1 MLDYGH
7 LVLATGARNRL
18 LDIPNANLADVRYL
32 RILDESEA
40 LRQRIASARHVVVI
54 GAGFI
59 GLEFAATARAKGLEV
74 DVVELGTRVMAR
86 AVTAEISDYFQERHT
101 AAGIRIHLGV
111 QATSIESDGT
121 NVTGVSLSDGRHMP
135 ADLVVVG
142 VGVLPN
148 VELAAEAG
156 LPVAAGIIVD
166 EQLLTS
172 DPNIS
177 AIGDCALFA
186 SPRFGGS
193 LRLESVQNATDH
205 ARCVAARL
213 TGDAK
218 PYDGQPWFW
227 SDQGDDKL
235 QIAGLTTGYDR
246 VVVRGD
252 RAQRVVLGLLLQ
264 GRPAG
269 RHRVRQSRRGPRVRT
284 QDSWPEQVDHAGT
297 GGRSQFRSE
306 GCAGLRRL
314 FGECRMQRARSGTL
328 ADAIRSYRATVLHP
342 GVRRDDEGPPQL
354 PPPSASMARRPS
366 AARRSTP
373 RHWRKQARRESVVPP
388 ASCAATAPTKQ
399 SPAPVVS
406 TALTVRPAMIS
417 GLPSIE
423 RKHAALAQR
432 HADDF
437 VLAGLQR
444 SRCLDEAGII
454 VAVAKFGLRQQAE
467 LGFIEDQDIDEIEQ
481 LARRIRSPAPD

>member
-1 MLDYGH
+1 MAQGTVLIVGAGHAGFQVAASLRQHGFADRICLINDEAHLPYQRPPLSKAYLKGEGRPDSLMFRPDKFYRDQTIELMAGRAVSIDRVARKLLLASGASLDYGH

-18 LDIPNANLADVRYL
+18 LDIPNANLKDVLYL

-74 DVVELGTRVMAR
+74 DVIELGARVMAR
-86 AVTAEISDYFQERHT
+86 AVTAEISDYFQQRHI

-121 NVTGVSLSDGRHMP
+121 NVTGVSLSDGRHVP

-148 VELAAEAG
+148 VELAHEAG

-166 EQLLTS
+166 EQLLTA

-218 PYDGQPWFW
+218 TYDGLPWFW

-252 RAQRVVLGLLLQ
+252 RTQRSFSAFCYKSGQLVGIESINRAADHVF
-264 GRPAG
+264 GRKILALN
-269 RHRVRQSRRGPRVRT
+269 RSIE
-284 QDSWPEQVDHAGT
+284 PEQA
-297 GGRSQFRSE
+297 
-306 GCAGLRRL
+306 
-314 FGECRMQRARSGTL
+314 
-328 ADAIRSYRATVLHP
+328 ADLSFDL
-342 GVRRDDEGPPQL
+342 
-354 PPPSASMARRPS
+354 
-366 AARRSTP
+366 
-373 RHWRKQARRESVVPP
+373 K
-388 ASCAATAPTKQ
+388 
-399 SPAPVVS
+399 
-406 TALTVRPAMIS
+406 
-417 GLPSIE
+417 
-423 RKHAALAQR
+423 AALA
-432 HADDF
+432 
-437 VLAGLQR
+437 
-444 SRCLDEAGII
+444 
-454 VAVAKFGLRQQAE
+454 
-467 LGFIEDQDIDEIEQ
+467 
-481 LARRIRSPAPD
+481 

>member
-1 MLDYGH
+1 SLDYGH

-40 LRQRIASARHVVVI
+40 WRQRMASARHVVVV

-74 DVVELGTRVMAR
+74 DVIELGARVMAR
-86 AVTAEISDYFQERHT
+86 AVTAEISEFFQARHT

-111 QATSIESDGT
+111 QITSIESDGT
-121 NVTGVSLSDGRHMP
+121 NVTGVSLSDGHHVP

-148 VELAAEAG
+148 IELAAEAG
-156 LPVAAGIIVD
+156 LPVAAGIIVN

-193 LRLESVQNATDH
+193 LRLESVQNATDQ

-218 PYDGQPWFW
+218 TYDGLPWFW

-252 RAQRVVLGLLLQ
+252 REQRSFSAFCYKAGQLVG
-264 GRPAG
+264 GGSINRPA
-269 RHRVRQSRRGPRVRT
+269 
-284 QDSWPEQVDHAGT
+284 
-297 GGRSQFRSE
+297 
-306 GCAGLRRL
+306 
-314 FGECRMQRARSGTL
+314 
-328 ADAIRSYRATVLHP
+328 
-342 GVRRDDEGPPQL
+342 
-354 PPPSASMARRPS
+354 
-366 AARRSTP
+366 
-373 RHWRKQARRESVVPP
+373 
-388 ASCAATAPTKQ
+388 
-399 SPAPVVS
+399 
-406 TALTVRPAMIS
+406 
-417 GLPSIE
+417 
-423 RKHAALAQR
+423 
-432 HADDF
+432 
-437 VLAGLQR
+437 
-444 SRCLDEAGII
+444 
-454 VAVAKFGLRQQAE
+454 
-467 LGFIEDQDIDEIEQ
+467 
-481 LARRIRSPAPD
+481 

>member
-1 MLDYGH
+1 MTQGSVLIVGAGHAGFQLAASLRQHGLGEHIGLINDEAHLPYQRPPLSKAYLKGEGRADSLMFRPDKFYREQNIELIADRVVSIDRSARRLLLASGTSLDYGH

-18 LDIPNANLADVRYL
+18 LDIPNANLEGVRYL
-32 RILDESEA
+32 RTLDESEA
-40 LRQRIASARHVVVI
+40 LRQRIAAGQRVVVI

-74 DVVELGTRVMAR
+74 DVVELGARVMAR

-111 QATSIESDGT
+111 QVTGIEREGVK
-121 NVTGVSLSDGRHMP
+121 VTGVSLSDGRHVP

-156 LPVAAGIIVD
+156 LSVAAGVVVD

-172 DPNIS
+172 DRNIS

-218 PYDGQPWFW
+218 TYDGLPWFW

-252 RAQRVVLGLLLQ
+252 CAQRSFSAFCYKS
-264 GRPAG
+264 GRLVGIESINRAADHVFG
-269 RHRVRQSRRGPRVRT
+269 RRILAMNKSIE
-284 QDSWPEQVDHAGT
+284 PEQAADVSFDLKSA
-297 GGRSQFRSE
+297 
-306 GCAGLRRL
+306 L
-314 FGECRMQRARSGTL
+314 TL
-328 ADAIRSYRATVLHP
+328 A
-342 GVRRDDEGPPQL
+342 G
-354 PPPSASMARRPS
+354 
-366 AARRSTP
+366 
-373 RHWRKQARRESVVPP
+373 
-388 ASCAATAPTKQ
+388 
-399 SPAPVVS
+399 
-406 TALTVRPAMIS
+406 
-417 GLPSIE
+417 
-423 RKHAALAQR
+423 
-432 HADDF
+432 
-437 VLAGLQR
+437 
-444 SRCLDEAGII
+444 
-454 VAVAKFGLRQQAE
+454 
-467 LGFIEDQDIDEIEQ
+467 
-481 LARRIRSPAPD
+481 

>member
-1 MLDYGH
+1 MTQGTVLIVGAGHAGFQVAASLRQHGYGERICLIKDGAHLPYPRRSLSKAYLKGEGRPDSLMFRPDKFYRDQNIELIGDRAASIDRAARRLLLASGSSLDYGH

-18 LDIPNANLADVRYL
+18 LDLPNASLGDVRYL
-32 RILDESEA
+32 RILDESEG
-40 LRQRIASARHVVVI
+40 LRQRMSSAKGVVVI

-59 GLEFAATARAKGLEV
+59 VLEFAATARAKGVEV
-74 DVVELGTRVMAR
+74 DVIELGTRVMAR
-86 AVTAEISDYFQERHT
+86 AVTAEISEYFQARHT

-111 QATSIESDGT
+111 QATSIESDGAHIA
-121 NVTGVSLSDGRHMP
+121 GVSLSDGRHLP

-156 LPVAAGIIVD
+156 LPVGSGIIVD

-218 PYDGQPWFW
+218 TYDGLPWFW
-227 SDQGDDKL
+227 SDQADDKL

-252 RAQRVVLGLLLQ
+252 RAQRSFSAFCYKAGKLVGIESVNRASDHVFGRKILGMN
-264 GRPAG
+264 R
-269 RHRVRQSRRGPRVRT
+269 SIE
-284 QDSWPEQVDHAGT
+284 PEQA
-297 GGRSQFRSE
+297 
-306 GCAGLRRL
+306 
-314 FGECRMQRARSGTL
+314 
-328 ADAIRSYRATVLHP
+328 ADLSFDLKA
-342 GVRRDDEGPPQL
+342 
-354 PPPSASMARRPS
+354 
-366 AARRSTP
+366 
-373 RHWRKQARRESVVPP
+373 
-388 ASCAATAPTKQ
+388 
-399 SPAPVVS
+399 
-406 TALTVRPAMIS
+406 ALT
-417 GLPSIE
+417 
-423 RKHAALAQR
+423 
-432 HADDF
+432 
-437 VLAGLQR
+437 
-444 SRCLDEAGII
+444 
-454 VAVAKFGLRQQAE
+454 
-467 LGFIEDQDIDEIEQ
+467 
-481 LARRIRSPAPD
+481 